1 MPSSKDRNG
10 KCVSNERGFA
20 VKPSETSKQFPSQAW
35 PVDAC
40 NKWRANQFQVFQ
52 RTFLN
57 HSTPLPPSIMSDS
70 NEFTWSVKRDLQMM
84 LSTMGNVALWKD
96 NGEKDKEYKKLG
108 K

>member
-1 MPSSKDRNG
+1 
-10 KCVSNERGFA
+10 
-20 VKPSETSKQFPSQAW
+20 
-35 PVDAC
+35 
-40 NKWRANQFQVFQ
+40 
-52 RTFLN
+52 
-57 HSTPLPPSIMSDS
+57 MSDS

>member
-1 MPSSKDRNG
+1 MSVLYPSL
-10 KCVSNERGFA
+10 
-20 VKPSETSKQFPSQAW
+20 
-35 PVDAC
+35 VDAW

-57 HSTPLPPSIMSDS
+57 HSAPLSSIMSDS